1 MRHRKFGRTGFTT
14 TDIGFGAWQIG
25 GAWGDVSEAD
35 GRAALHAALDAG
47 MSFIDTA
54 DVYGDGRSEKIIADV
69 LKDRGGQRPMVATK
83 AGRRLSPHVADGYTK
98 ENLEGFID
106 QTIAHF
112 GPLDILVNNAGGA
125 GDLQPLVNLSDHAF
139 DEAMKWNVYS
149 TFWATRRALPVM
161 LEKQDGRI
169 INISS
174 MEGKHGRPV
183 LTAYSAAKHAVNGM
197 TKSLAREVG
206 AQGVTVNAI
215 CPGLVIT
222 DIIKNNGPATA
233 RAMGMEFEDMVTM
246 FAAEAAIKR
255 PNEVEEIAAV
265 AVLLASKAGAGITG
279 AQISVDGGTS
289 QY

>member
-1 MRHRKFGRTGFTT
+1 MKLEGKIAAITGGTAGMGRGIAEAFLAE
-14 TDIGFGAWQIG
+14 GAKVALFARNADK
-25 GAWGDVSEAD
+25 GAKVLEELGAGDRAIFVAGDVMRQSD
-35 GRAALHAALDAG
+35 
-47 MSFIDTA
+47 
-54 DVYGDGRSEKIIADV
+54 
-69 LKDRGGQRPMVATK
+69 
-83 AGRRLSPHVADGYTK
+83 
-98 ENLEGFID
+98 LEGFVD
-106 QTIAHF
+106 HAIAHF
-112 GPLDILVNNAGGA
+112 GTLDILVNNAGGA

-149 TFWATRRALPVM
+149 TFWASRRALPVM

-174 MEGKHGRPV
+174 MEGKHGKPV
-183 LTAYSAAKHAVNGM
+183 LTAYSAAKHAVNGV

-222 DIIKNNGPATA
+222 DIIRNNGPATA
-233 RAMGMEFEDMVTM
+233 KAMGMEFEEMVTM

-255 PNEVEEIAAV
+255 PNTVEEIAAV

-279 AQISVDGGTS
+279 AQISVDGGTT